1 MGQFKGV
8 TKVVPVDD
16 SDDSV
21 CEALRKHKPDFF
33 GNGGDRKNH
42 NTPEMTMCDDLGIDM
57 IWGLG
62 GEKIQSSS
70 DLVRKVLYK
79 PSQHGG
85 E

>member
-1 MGQFKGV
+1 
-8 TKVVPVDD
+8 
-16 SDDSV
+16 
-21 CEALRKHKPDFF
+21 
-33 GNGGDRKNH
+33 
-42 NTPEMTMCDDLGIDM
+42 MCDDLGIDM